1 MTSPIPSPVTNVV
14 LISLGCAK
22 NLVDSEVMLGY
33 LKRSGYRFVQNP
45 EAADIVIVNTCGFIR
60 PARDEA
66 SGILK
71 KLDRL
76 KKKRPAI
83 KLAVTGCYVAKDR
96 DFLEKEF
103 PAVDVWLGVGG
114 YDAIVDAIEGRTVR
128 EPKQTYLY
136 DHTSP
141 RVFSTPPGW
150 AYLKISEGCSHRC
163 AFCSIPIIK
172 GPYHSRSLASIA
184 AEASAMAG
192 RGIKEINLVSQ
203 DTTYF
208 GRERGLQ
215 DGLAKLC
222 RRLLKVRGIEWI
234 RILYGYPE
242 EISDGLLEVLREPK
256 VCSYLDIPFQHADP
270 AIIKRMS
277 RGTDG
282 RKALKL
288 LEKIRKKVPDIAIRT
303 SLIVGFP
310 GEGAKEF
317 QALMQF
323 VREARF
329 SHLGVFPFS
338 KEPATPAEA
347 MPDPLSQ
354 EEKDR
359 RCGEIME
366 LQAGISRSWN
376 QGFVGRIMDVLPEK
390 RLGREAG
397 FVGRTEFQ
405 APEVDGLVLV
415 ETPEPPGPELLRALG
430 KVEITGA
437 DVYDL
442 KGRWIS

>member
-1 MTSPIPSPVTNVV
+1 MISPESNSVKNVV

-33 LKRSGYRFVQNP
+33 LNRAGYRFVQNP

-66 SGILK
+66 YGILK
-71 KLDRL
+71 KLARL

-83 KLAVTGCYVAKDR
+83 KLAVTGCYVAKER
-96 DFLEKEF
+96 ESLEKEF
-103 PAVDVWLGVGG
+103 PAVDVWLGVGA
-114 YDAIVDAIEGRTVR
+114 YDAIVDAIEGRAVR
-128 EPKQTYLY
+128 EPKRTFLY
-136 DHTSP
+136 DHASP

-163 AFCSIPIIK
+163 AFCSIPAIK
-172 GPYHSRSLASIA
+172 GPYRSRSMASIV
-184 AEASAMAG
+184 AEASSMAE
-192 RGIKEINLVSQ
+192 RGVKEINLISQ

-208 GRERGLQ
+208 GRDRGGAE
-215 DGLAKLC
+215 GLAKLC

-242 EISDGLLEVLREPK
+242 EISDELLEVLREPR

-288 LEKIRKKVPDIAIRT
+288 LENIRKKVPDIVVRT

-317 QALMQF
+317 QALLQF

-329 SHLGVFPFS
+329 HHLGVFPFS
-338 KEPATPAEA
+338 REPGTPAEA
-347 MPDPLSQ
+347 LPDSLSQ

-359 RCGEIME
+359 RCGEVME

-376 QGFVGRIMDVLPEK
+376 QGFVGRTLDVLPDK
-390 RLGREAG
+390 RLGREPG

-415 ETPEPPGPELLRALG
+415 ETPDAPGTEILRRLA